1 MIGGDMVID
10 IQSPE
15 VGEVQQVSTRWP
27 DSCKPE
33 TVCDTTSD
41 NVGSVASPMT
51 SLKTGCDVTGMA
63 GNSRIV
69 VRRPGSKMATN
80 STSVGRRRNNG
91 GSVRIE
97 ERRFRCAECFKAFK
111 FKHHLQVSSCNSAC
125 DNCTPSHEV
134 SSRWV

>member
-1 MIGGDMVID
+1 MVID

-15 VGEVQQVSTRWP
+15 VGEVQQLSARWP

-41 NVGSVASPMT
+41 NIESMTSPMT
-51 SLKTGCDVTGMA
+51 ILKTEYDVIGITE
-63 GNSRIV
+63 NCHRSI
-69 VRRPGSKMATN
+69 VRRPGKLATN
-80 STSVGRRRNNG
+80 STSAGRRRNNA

-111 FKHHLQVSSCNSAC
+111 FKHHLQVSILFSTVISDFIFNLIRQLAL
-125 DNCTPSHEV
+125 
-134 SSRWV
+134 